1 MTCRTI
7 LKTIIKNKTNKEM
20 LLVELK
26 VLFYFNQLKFTDM
39 INEVSE
45 FVD

>member
-1 MTCRTI
+1 
-7 LKTIIKNKTNKEM
+7 M

-39 INEVSE
+39 INEVQ
-45 FVD
+45 VPGI